1 LCRAYNQVMERLRS
15 DDWACF
21 IDHDAMWTT
30 YDWYP
35 QIEEYIVKY
44 PDAGLFVAMSSRNGI
59 PAQVPG
65 AVHSKQKLRRYGRN
79 VYTIPGNSH
88 DMRFHRTLGEDIQT
102 EFRTDVI
109 DYTDE
114 ITTGVV
120 MVTSKETW
128 ELAGGFNESRPNLGG
143 CDSDYHYAM
152 AKIGKRVYI
161 MKGVYVYHWYREDG
175 HEH

>member
-1 LCRAYNQVMERLRS
+1 MEKLGPS
-15 DDWACF
+15 DWACF

-35 QIEEYIVKY
+35 QILEYIEKY

-65 AVHSKQKLRRYGRN
+65 AERSKQRLKRFGRVVWTVPDN
-79 VYTIPGNSH
+79 LH
-88 DMRFHRTLGEDIQT
+88 DMRFHRLLGEDLQR
-102 EFRTDVI
+102 EFRTEAV
-109 DYTDE
+109 DYTDQ

-128 ELAGGFNESRPNLGG
+128 EMAGGFNEDRPNLGG
-143 CDSDYHYAM
+143 CDSDYHYKM
-152 AKIGKRVYI
+152 KDIGKKVYI